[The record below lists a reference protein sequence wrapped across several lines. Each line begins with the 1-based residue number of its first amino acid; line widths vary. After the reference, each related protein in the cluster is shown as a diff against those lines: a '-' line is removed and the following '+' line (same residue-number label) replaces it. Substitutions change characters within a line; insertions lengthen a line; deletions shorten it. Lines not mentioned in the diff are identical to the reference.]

1 MSSIRTVIAGVVAAA
16 AGGLA
21 IAGQVRHFAGWQPV
35 LFAWVVFLLLAIWVA
50 RSQYRSGSGR
60 SVPGRQ
66 RATAGSLV
74 ALVVAAGIA
83 QAPGLF
89 ANPQRSQ
96 DAYRSAWDGHVQQA
110 GIDPY
115 RFVPLDD
122 KLGYLRDPL
131 LFPGLGPQEPSGV
144 TTAPRAGTLFAGTAA
159 RSPSDQL
166 TSIPR
171 PGAGPV
177 DPPAAIGLFAAIAKV
192 TPDSWGTRGVQAA
205 AALVTVLTTLL
216 IGLGLARDGRDSGC
230 AVLYAA
236 SPVALFEAANNSHTE
251 AFAAAALVAAAV
263 WSHRHLLTGVLVGLA
278 GGLAF
283 TPLLMLPAF
292 SAAKLGATIRTWLGA
307 AVVFIAGYVP
317 HLLVVGWLAVGYLPQ
332 YLKDQGYIDG
342 DRGYDILRLVPQLP
356 SDVLPYVALLLA
368 VAAAVLALLW
378 VRQHS
383 IAATVT
389 WLYGT
394 ALLITTPAGPWH
406 SLPLAALA
414 VLSGRLEWLAVPI
427 AAYGAALYTEHGIHP
442 GWYAAGAA
450 LLVIA
455 CGIVRTAAGAT
466 TAAGSR

>member
-1 MSSIRTVIAGVVAAA
+1 VSPIRTVIAGVVAAA

-21 IAGQVRHFAGWQPV
+21 IAGQVRHLSGWQPV
-35 LFAWVVFLLLAIWVA
+35 LFAWLVFLLLALWVA
-50 RSQYRSGSGR
+50 RSPVR
-60 SVPGRQ
+60 SVPGGRGS
-66 RATAGSLV
+66 RRTRGVAVSLV
-74 ALVVAAGIA
+74 CLVVGAGLA

-89 ANPQRSQ
+89 ANPQASQ
-96 DAYRSAWDGHVQQA
+96 DAYRSAWDGKVQQA

-115 RFVPLDD
+115 RLVPLDD

-144 TTAPRAGTLFAGTAA
+144 TTTPRAGTLFAGMAA
-159 RSPSDQL
+159 PSPADRL

-171 PGAGPV
+171 AGAGPV
-177 DPPAAIGLFAAIAKV
+177 DPPAAIGLFAVIAKV
-192 TPDSWGTRGVQAA
+192 TPDSWGTRGVQGA
-205 AALVTVLTTLL
+205 AALITVLTTLL
-216 IGLGLARDGRDSGC
+216 IGLGLARDGRDSGL

-236 SPVALFEAANNSHTE
+236 SPVALFEAANNAHTE
-251 AFAAAALVAAAV
+251 AFATAALVAAAV
-263 WSHRHLLTGVLVGLA
+263 WSHRHLLAGALVGLA

-283 TPLLMLPAF
+283 TPLLMLPAVA
-292 SAAKLGATIRTWLGA
+292 SAKLVATVRTWVA
-307 AVVFIAGYVP
+307 AIVVFAAGFVP
-317 HLLVVGWLAVGYLPQ
+317 HVLLVGWLAAGYLPQ
-332 YLKDQGYIDG
+332 YLEDQGYIDG

-356 SDVLPYVALLLA
+356 SDVLPTVALLVA

-383 IAATVT
+383 TAATLT

-414 VLSGRLEWLAVPI
+414 VFSGRLEWLAVPI
-427 AAYGAALYTEHGIHP
+427 AAYGAALYTEHGIQP

-455 CGIVRTAAGAT
+455 CGIIRAAT
-466 TAAGSR
+466 GSDAVPQTR

>member
-1 MSSIRTVIAGVVAAA
+1 VSSIRTVIAGVIAAA
-16 AGGLA
+16 SGGLA

-35 LFAWVVFLLLAIWVA
+35 LFAWVVFFLLAIWVA
-50 RSQYRSGSGR
+50 RSARRPTSGR
-60 SVPGRQ
+60 HRT
-66 RATAGSLV
+66 AAGSLV
-74 ALVVAAGIA
+74 ALMAAAAIA

-89 ANPQRSQ
+89 ANPQTSQ
-96 DAYRSAWDGHVQQA
+96 DAYRAAWDGHVQQA

-159 RSPSDQL
+159 RTPSDQL

-171 PGAGPV
+171 AGAGPV
-177 DPPAAIGLFAAIAKV
+177 EPPAAIGLFAVIAKV

-205 AALVTVLTTLL
+205 AAFITVLTTLL
-216 IGLGLARDGRDSGC
+216 IGLGLARDGRESGF

-236 SPVALFEAANNSHTE
+236 SPLALFEAANNAHAE

-263 WSHRHLLTGVLVGLA
+263 WSHRHLLAGALVGLA
-278 GGLAF
+278 GALAF

-292 SAAKLGATIRTWLGA
+292 TAAKVGATVRTWLGA
-307 AVVFIAGYVP
+307 AVVFAAGYVP
-317 HLLVVGWLAVGYLPQ
+317 HVLVVGWLAVGYLPQ
-332 YLKDQGYIDG
+332 YLKDEGYIDG
-342 DRGYDILRLVPQLP
+342 DRGYAILRLVPQLP
-356 SDVLPYVALLLA
+356 SDVLTYVALLLA

-389 WLYGT
+389 WLYGS

-414 VLSGRLEWLAVPI
+414 VLSGRLEWLAVPV
-427 AAYGAALYTEHGIHP
+427 AAYGAALYTEHGIQA

-450 LLVIA
+450 LIVIA
-455 CGIVRTAAGAT
+455 CGIVRSAVGGAN
-466 TAAGSR
+466 AVSR